1 MNKKVPNVDLVPP
14 SEQKSMYLPTARRH
28 GITVVSP
35 VVSPAR
41 LDLAATF
48 TSKQRKASKCTR
60 EEEKVKKRRKKISNW
75 TSLAGQLSES

>member
-48 TSKQRKASKCTR
+48 TSKQRKAGVIVR
-60 EEEKVKKRRKKISNW
+60 EKKKK
-75 TSLAGQLSES
+75 